1 VLRLISAPATI
12 GRPLFGPPGMP
23 DARVAT
29 LRKAFDDMVKDKGFL
44 DEAARERLDINPVS
58 GADLA
63 KIVSEIVA
71 TPKPIADRLA
81 AIIADPK

>member
-1 VLRLISAPATI
+1 MSRT
-12 GRPLFGPPGMP
+12 
-23 DARVAT
+23 
-29 LRKAFDDMVKDKGFL
+29 
-44 DEAARERLDINPVS
+44 ERLLDRMQILRRHRAPVS

-71 TPKPIADRLA
+71 TPKPIADKLA